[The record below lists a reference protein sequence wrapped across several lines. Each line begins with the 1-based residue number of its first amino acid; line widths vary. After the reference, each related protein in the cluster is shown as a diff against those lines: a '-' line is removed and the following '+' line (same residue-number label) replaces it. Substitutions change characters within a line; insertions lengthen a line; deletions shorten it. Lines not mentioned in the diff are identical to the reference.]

1 MKKLM
6 RAMKGIGKVFLAILG
21 CLLMPVLIWVAL
33 GVALYQKTIA
43 ARAETKPVPTFRQ
56 ILTDTGF
63 YKK

>member
-6 RAMKGIGKVFLAILG
+6 RVTTGIGKVFLTILG
-21 CLLMPVLIWVAL
+21 CLFMPVLIWVAL
-33 GVALYQKTIA
+33 GVALYQKA
-43 ARAETKPVPTFRQ
+43 VETRTEAKQVPTFRQ